1 MGETTHR
8 DGPLLAEFPGYLVLQ
23 VSVYPVVNLQFV
35 SGPKH
40 ANKWTKF
47 GEET

>member
-8 DGPLLAEFPGYLVLQ
+8 DGPLLAEFPGYLVLR
-23 VSVYPVVNLQFV
+23 VSVYPVNLQFV